1 MLGSRGGCRWVKE
14 GGGGSDDSN
23 LFHWEKIYIQ
33 KLPKIAN
40 KSIFQTPLR
49 IFPSFHVHVG
59 SKFNH

>member
-1 MLGSRGGCRWVKE
+1 MSVGQRR
-14 GGGGSDDSN
+14 GGGSDDSN
-23 LFHWEKIYIQ
+23 LFHWEKTYIQ

-49 IFPSFHVHVG
+49 TFPSFHVHVG

>member
-14 GGGGSDDSN
+14 GGGSDDSN
-23 LFHWEKIYIQ
+23 LFYWEKTYIQ